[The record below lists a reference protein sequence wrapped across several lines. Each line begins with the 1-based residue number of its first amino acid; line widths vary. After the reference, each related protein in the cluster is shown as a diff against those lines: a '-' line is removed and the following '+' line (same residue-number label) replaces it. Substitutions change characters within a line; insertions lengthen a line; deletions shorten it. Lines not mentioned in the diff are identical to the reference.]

1 VIARD
6 FASPS
11 RGIDRGFIARQR
23 AKGTP
28 EAAIARMGGWCLADV
43 RAVPHDPFIQ
53 PVPRPE
59 PAPKPVAALDALAIP
74 EVAEILRHVAEQYD
88 VTVNDIL
95 GHSHSQESVEPR
107 HEAFAVV
114 YELNRY
120 TLDDLG
126 GIFNKTGNAVLYGLR
141 RHYERLRH
149 RGPGRDW

>member
-1 VIARD
+1 MIARD

-43 RAVPHDPFIQ
+43 QAVPHDPFIQ

-59 PAPKPVAALDALAIP
+59 PAPEPAAALDALAIP
-74 EVAEILRHVAEQYD
+74 EVAEILRHIAEQYD

-120 TLDDLG
+120 TLADLG
-126 GIFNKTGNAVLYGLR
+126 SIFNKTGNAVLYGLR
-141 RHYERLRH
+141 RHYQRLRD